1 MSCPETRE
9 ELVDWFTRDPQRMPI
24 EDIELL
30 ADRMIGT
37 NRGRFHFLHEPEGM
51 SVTEVWNMILEY
63 DFLLSDRYGWLDR
76 KGKLW
81 GCSWAAHEKLLDVL
95 GHETKDVER
104 LGWVRVTRTYLDG
117 WKSVRKINMAQRRT
131 LKRMGLE
138 VSNSEEST
146 KPAADRS

>member
-1 MSCPETRE
+1 MAAKSGCPEALLEAVGLRRGRGRRVVSCPETRE

-81 GCSWAAHEKLLDVL
+81 GCSW
-95 GHETKDVER
+95 G
-104 LGWVRVTRTYLDG
+104 G
-117 WKSVRKINMAQRRT
+117 
-131 LKRMGLE
+131 
-138 VSNSEEST
+138 
-146 KPAADRS
+146 P